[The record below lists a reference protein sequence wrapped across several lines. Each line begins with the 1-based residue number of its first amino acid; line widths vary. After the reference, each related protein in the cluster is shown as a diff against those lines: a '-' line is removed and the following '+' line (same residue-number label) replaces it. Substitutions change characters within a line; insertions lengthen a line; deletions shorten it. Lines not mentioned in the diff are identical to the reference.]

1 MAKSLKDLM
10 VDTSNIKPN
19 IQIPALEISIRLTNE
34 RINKLEKLLNERID
48 ELELFDSAN
57 FTKHE
62 NLIDELTQKIHEIQ
76 RVLNNHKQVLEKLNS
91 VR

>member
-34 RINKLEKLLNERID
+34 RINRLEKLLNERID
-48 ELELFDSAN
+48 ELELLVSAN
-57 FTKHE
+57 LSKHDDVI
-62 NLIDELTQKIHEIQ
+62 NELKQKSNDIEE
-76 RVLNNHKQVLEKLNS
+76 VLNNHKKALE
-91 VR
+91 RF